1 MAFNQRPTSPT
12 EVVSMAQRGGYRED
26 KITQIVTLYQYLDEN
41 YDTPNPLLLMG
52 SGGKNEVKVLPSVL
66 TSDSRLN
73 QNDKRIAGQQLAR
86 RAEVSLKISFG
97 VGSVG
102 SGNRIRY
109 NMGNAAEG
117 ILAGAIAA
125 RFINKE
131 KRITTR
137 NVVDTLDAL
146 QSHIGQSG
154 NIAVV
159 NHTFKSENFKTSKER
174 KIVEDDD
181 VRVDISLSS
190 TNMALVFPDHYMSN
204 DREERAQA
212 HSDRNE
218 IIAACMQYANSR
230 EISQLANVMYYNRVK
245 DDIHIN
251 ADGVGGENSTKVDIY
266 LTINGQKHIDIPAKY
281 SGPRGGGEV
290 RQQRLNIT
298 QISLKR
304 EVNQFAQV
312 GGWDI
317 DTMQRFWGLIL
328 DENIETNSQL
338 LRYYEIQNSRDHS
351 STLHHAAAVMR
362 NVYIWANT
370 RLQTKFNNPSW
381 REHFVNTI
389 HNFATYNEENVQ
401 LVEIIGSGYEKYD
414 MRKLLPALNGDATA
428 GVPANLTLSS
438 KLRMTSAQRAG
449 NLPLP
454 VVVVSL
460 TNNNNGDVHE
470 ILQFR
475 HKIEWSGTA
484 IRNYVEKRPG
494 LYNYAQ
500 G

>member
-137 NVVDTLDAL
+137 NVVDTLNDL
-146 QSHIGQSG
+146 QSHLGQSG

-181 VRVDISLSS
+181 VRVDISLSP
-190 TNMALVFPDHYMSN
+190 TNMALVFPDHYMAN

-266 LTINGQKHIDIPAKY
+266 LTINGQKQAEITNDLFKNDKVY
-281 SGPRGGGEV
+281 PRVTGWTEG
-290 RQQRLNIT
+290 
-298 QISLKR
+298 ISELMSD
-304 EVNQFAQV
+304 V
-312 GGWDI
+312 I
-317 DTMQRFWGLIL
+317 
-328 DENIETNSQL
+328 
-338 LRYYEIQNSRDHS
+338 S
-351 STLHHAAAVMR
+351 ST
-362 NVYIWANT
+362 
-370 RLQTKFNNPSW
+370 NN
-381 REHFVNTI
+381 
-389 HNFATYNEENVQ
+389 
-401 LVEIIGSGYEKYD
+401 
-414 MRKLLPALNGDATA
+414 
-428 GVPANLTLSS
+428 
-438 KLRMTSAQRAG
+438 
-449 NLPLP
+449 
-454 VVVVSL
+454 
-460 TNNNNGDVHE
+460 
-470 ILQFR
+470 
-475 HKIEWSGTA
+475 
-484 IRNYVEKRPG
+484 
-494 LYNYAQ
+494 
-500 G
+500 